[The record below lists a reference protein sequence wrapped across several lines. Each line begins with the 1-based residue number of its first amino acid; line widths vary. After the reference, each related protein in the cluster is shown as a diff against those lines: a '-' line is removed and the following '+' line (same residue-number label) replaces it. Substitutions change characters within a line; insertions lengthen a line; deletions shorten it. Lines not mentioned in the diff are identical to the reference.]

1 MVCITS
7 TNCATRAQMTHHAA
21 AIYIAG
27 RITAF
32 PPFKGTDKS
41 EREREKKRQD

>member
-1 MVCITS
+1 
-7 TNCATRAQMTHHAA
+7 MTHHAA

-41 EREREKKRQD
+41 EREREKEARLKGAKERDTGR

>member
-1 MVCITS
+1 
-7 TNCATRAQMTHHAA
+7 MTHHVA

-41 EREREKKRQD
+41 EREKEARLKGAKERDAGR